1 MFSSVRVAES
11 QHFLVTIPDGAVA
24 DVRRSASALLT
35 WVFVGGEQGYAVTLF
50 LEGTFVTAAIH
61 FEPEAYQVNHG
72 KPMGRHFAG
81 YGFLS
86 AFARHS
92 SAPSI
97 TGYVR
102 NAKIGEDFRSFIK
115 EFRPDD
121 AAGFIV
127 PSKAAAIKQI
137 GCFFTP
143 SPINSAQAWQRE
155 LHGSRAWSLGGV
167 NHTLSS
173 ARAMDGLTDLLV
185 APVQPW
191 DAVICTSEASR
202 DVIEKLFAR
211 QEEYLRSR
219 VGATHFVRPHLPV
232 IPLGVDCDAQAGQ
245 VAGREQ
251 ARAALGLQAGDFVV
265 LFLGRLS
272 FHAKANPAP
281 MYLALERLTQR
292 HRVVLIEC
300 GWTAN
305 DQIAGAFA
313 EARAKLCP
321 SVRSIVLDGRQP
333 ETRAQAWGAADVF
346 CSLSDNIQETFG
358 LTPIEAMA
366 AGLPVVVTDWDG
378 YKDTVR
384 NGIDGFAVP
393 TIAAPP
399 GSGHPLAAR
408 HALEID
414 SYDSYI
420 GQASTSVTVDID
432 ATVHAFERLASDPS
446 LRQRMGASGA
456 ARALAVF
463 DWKVIIRAYE
473 NLWRELGELR
483 MSGEP
488 GSPPSPGVTRPFWPA
503 RPDPFELFASFP
515 SVELSSGHRIMP
527 VSGVDEREVSDRLLL
542 KMAMVNISL
551 DISSAFLLGLWK
563 RVGSEATTVRSM
575 LEGQSG
581 SAAALTVRGL
591 LWLAKL
597 GLLRILDPNERH

>member
-1 MFSSVRVAES
+1 M
-11 QHFLVTIPDGAVA
+11 
-24 DVRRSASALLT
+24 
-35 WVFVGGEQGYAVTLF
+35 
-50 LEGTFVTAAIH
+50 TAAIH

-86 AFARHS
+86 AFARYS
-92 SAPSI
+92 SGNPV

-102 NAKIGEDFRSFIK
+102 NAKIGEDFCSFIK

-121 AAGFIV
+121 RPGFII
-127 PSKAAAIKQI
+127 PSKAAALRKI

-143 SPINSAQAWQRE
+143 SPINAAQAWQRE
-155 LHGSRAWSLGGV
+155 LHGSRAWSLCGV

-173 ARAMDGLTDLLV
+173 ARAMDGLTDLLA

-191 DAVICTSEASR
+191 DAVICTSAASR
-202 DVIEKLFAR
+202 NVIQKLFER
-211 QEEYLRSR
+211 QEEYLGNRL
-219 VGATHFVRPHLPV
+219 GATRFVRPHLPV
-232 IPLGVDCDAQAGQ
+232 IPLGVDCDTQAGQ
-245 VAGREQ
+245 VARREQ
-251 ARAALGLQAGDFVV
+251 ARATLGLHANDFVV

-281 MYLALERLTQR
+281 MYLALERLSQR

-305 DQIAGAFA
+305 DQIAAA
-313 EARAKLCP
+313 LTEARAKLCP

-399 GSGHPLAAR
+399 GSGHTLAAR

-420 GQASTSVTVDID
+420 GQASTAVTVDID
-432 ATVHAFERLASDPS
+432 ATAQAFEHLASDPD
-446 LRQRMGASGA
+446 LRRRMGASGA
-456 ARALAVF
+456 ARAREVF
-463 DWKVIIRAYE
+463 DWKVIIQAYE

-483 MSGEP
+483 MAREP
-488 GSPPSPGVTRPFWPA
+488 GSPPSPDGTRPFWPA

-515 SVELSSGHRIMP
+515 SAGLSSGHRVMAVP
-527 VSGVDEREVSDRLLL
+527 GVDEREVSERLSL
-542 KMAMVNISL
+542 KLALVNVSPDISL
-551 DISSAFLLGLWK
+551 AFLLNLWK
-563 RVGSEATTVRSM
+563 QVGSEGATIGSM
-575 LEGQSG
+575 LAAQSSS
-581 SAAALTVRGL
+581 SAALSVRGL

-597 GLLRILDPNERH
+597 GLLRIAAENRRG